1 MATLF
6 GSVGVETAELVG
18 TQQLFA
24 PRVGPNRSFY
34 IVLQCLTWH
43 KVHAGNLEI

>member
-18 TQQLFA
+18 TQPLFT
-24 PRVGPNRSFY
+24 PRVEPRRSFY
-34 IVLQCLTWH
+34 IVLQCLPWQRIQ
-43 KVHAGNLEI
+43 AGNLEI